1 MLSRLKQVCIAQETT
16 EGTAVAD
23 GTLYASGNASY
34 TISSLESNFDL
45 QVAERDILRD
55 TLTPLRGLT
64 GRKFGSIKFSLEMAG
79 HTSTSAPE
87 IDVPLKACGFRRQAL
102 RRVTID
108 GVSFTDNTKYFK
120 HGETVS
126 HTGGTITATVVGDTF
141 EGQKYMFVTQENG
154 LGTGT
159 LAASTAWTGGTSGA
173 QVTPSAISS
182 GTGGYGWWPTSFSI
196 TQLDFGNAL
205 DNSAAVGDV
214 IKGAT
219 SGAIAIV
226 DVAAT
231 TSATTLYVRRII
243 GHFSGTEAVNN
254 ITAGNTLN
262 SSTTIAETQLHIPSL
277 SIGALYDGV
286 REAISGA
293 RGTVAVDCKIGEP
306 IKLNFDFRGAK
317 KSFSDGGLISGVSY
331 TQALP
336 AVWLDADNQVALDA
350 TTTYTGETTL
360 NVSQLTMDMAND
372 VQFRL
377 SADDPT
383 GQLETVITGRRPT
396 FNFDPEYHPETHFG
410 WLAAFAG
417 NSNFRMRT
425 RLGSPATPGTF
436 LNTEKWF
443 AISNPGGAITSMTP
457 GDRDGIQTR
466 NISGSLTSGSPSSTS
481 AVQKN
486 NELVIIYNNGAT

>member
-1 MLSRLKQVCIAQETT
+1 MLSRLKQVCIQQEST
-16 EGTAVAD
+16 EGSAVAD
-23 GTLYASGNASY
+23 GTLYAAGNAAY

-64 GRKFGSIKFSLEMAG
+64 GRKFGSIKFSLELAG

-87 IDVPLKACGFRRQAL
+87 VDVPLKACGFRRQAL
-102 RRVTID
+102 RRYTI
-108 GVSFTDNTKYFK
+108 GAITGGPFK
-120 HGETVS
+120 HGEVMS
-126 HTGGTITATVVGDTF
+126 HTAGAVTATVVGDTYD
-141 EGQKYMFVTQENG
+141 GQTYMFVTQENG

-159 LAASTAWTGGTSGA
+159 LLAAPTTLTGATSGA
-173 QVTPSAISS
+173 TVSGTAISS

-219 SGAIAIV
+219 SGAIGIV
-226 DVAAT
+226 AVAAT
-231 TSATTLYVRRII
+231 TSDTTLYVRRLI
-243 GHFSGTEAVNN
+243 GHFSGTEAVSN
-254 ITAGNTLN
+254 ITAANTLN

-293 RGTVAVDCKIGEP
+293 RGTVSLDCKIGEP

-350 TTTYTGETTL
+350 TTTYGTETTL
-360 NVSQLTMDMAND
+360 NVSQNTIDMAND

-396 FNFDPEYHPETHFG
+396 FNMDPEYHPETHFG

-436 LNTEKWF
+436 LSTEKWF
-443 AISNPGGAITSMTP
+443 ALSMPGCAITSMTP